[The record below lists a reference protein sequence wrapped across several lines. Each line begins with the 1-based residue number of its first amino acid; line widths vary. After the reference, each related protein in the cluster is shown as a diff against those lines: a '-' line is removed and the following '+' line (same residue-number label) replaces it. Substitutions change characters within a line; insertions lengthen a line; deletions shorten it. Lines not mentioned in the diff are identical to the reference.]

1 MRTKSRVGINTKWI
15 IVFCVSGMGTAAL
28 MGQNKPSAPVID
40 VHLKTQDSS
49 FVTHSTEGQK
59 PDDVT
64 LGQPKQAKDSIST
77 VLKNNPEAAQIER
90 AWYALLSETHRFE
103 EQQQA
108 LITPWD
114 SIPLHDSLWSSE
126 TFKAR
131 LEVLDQKTP
140 FHITYNSS
148 LEQIVRNYLKN
159 RRAQLERLMGLS
171 HYYFPMFE
179 EVFAQ
184 YGLPLEMKYLAI
196 VESALVPTATSR
208 VGARGLWQFMFQTGK
223 MFDLKVNS
231 YVDERCIPLKSTIA
245 AAQYLNQLYDI
256 LDDWDLALAAYNS
269 GPGNVSKAI
278 RRSGG
283 RKNYW
288 NIRSFLPRETAG
300 YLPAFYATMYI
311 FEYAP
316 QYGLTPSDPQ
326 IHFATTDTL
335 EIKETVALSHVA
347 QLTQTSLETL
357 EFLNPEYTL
366 GLIPYIEG
374 RPYSLRMPVSDIGV
388 LVENRDSLYGLARQ
402 DFAQREQPLPELVDQ
417 NNRIRYRVKNGDYL
431 GKIAN
436 KYGVS
441 VAKIKRWNGLKSSN
455 LRIGQRLTIIP
466 RRIPVTKTT
475 SGSKNNSTKTSNKEV
490 YVVQRGDSL
499 WGIAQ
504 KFPGITLEDLKKW
517 NDISGSEIKPGMTL
531 SLKPQ
536 S

>member
-1 MRTKSRVGINTKWI
+1 MTIKAMGSTSKNWLISLC
-15 IVFCVSGMGTAAL
+15 VFCVGPFL
-28 MGQNKPSAPVID
+28 MFGQNEPLTSTETNSSISKTAISNPEQ
-40 VHLKTQDSS
+40 HLGADQTIEKAQDSLNPS
-49 FVTHSTEGQK
+49 
-59 PDDVT
+59 
-64 LGQPKQAKDSIST
+64 
-77 VLKNNPEAAQIER
+77 LKNNLEAAEIER
-90 AWYALLSETHRFE
+90 AWYALLSDSYRFE
-103 EQQQA
+103 EQQQT
-108 LITPWD
+108 IKTQWD
-114 SIPLHDSLWSSE
+114 SIPLHDSLWSTE
-126 TFKAR
+126 TFKSR
-131 LEVLDQKTP
+131 LEALDQKTP

-159 RRAQLERLMGLS
+159 RRPQLERLMGLS

-231 YVDERCIPLKSTIA
+231 YVDERCNPLKSTIA
-245 AAQYLNQLYDI
+245 AAEYLNQLYDI

-311 FEYAP
+311 FEYASA
-316 QYGLTPSDPQ
+316 YGLTQTNTQP
-326 IHFATTDTL
+326 HYVTTDTIQ
-335 EIKETVALSHVA
+335 IKQTIALSHVA
-347 QLTQTSLETL
+347 QLTQTPQETL

-366 GLIPYIEG
+366 GLIPYIED
-374 RPYSLRMPVSDIGV
+374 RPYYLRMPVSDLGLI
-388 LVENRDSLYGLARQ
+388 VENQDSLYGLARA
-402 DFAQREQPLPELVDQ
+402 DFSQREKPLPELVDQ
-417 NNRIRYRVKNGDYL
+417 NNRIRYRVKSGDYL

-441 VAKIKRWNGLKSSN
+441 VAQIKQWNGLKSTQ

-466 RRIPVTKTT
+466 KRIPVKETTT
-475 SGSKNNSTKTSNKEV
+475 SSRTKNSNNEV

-504 KFPGITLEDLKKW
+504 KFPGITLEDLKRW
-517 NDISGSEIKPGMTL
+517 NDISGSEIKPGMAL
-531 SLKPQ
+531 SLKPR

>member
-1 MRTKSRVGINTKWI
+1 MIEKMIALSSRWLFI
-15 IVFCVSGMGTAAL
+15 FCGLCIALQGLIAQNESEDKTAV
-28 MGQNKPSAPVID
+28 VIPAIE
-40 VHLKTQDSS
+40 H
-49 FVTHSTEGQK
+49 
-59 PDDVT
+59 T
-64 LGQPKQAKDSIST
+64 LDSIRPA
-77 VLKNNPEAAQIER
+77 LANNPEAAEIER
-90 AWYALLSETHRFE
+90 AWYVLLSDTYRFE
-103 EQQQA
+103 EQQEA
-108 LITPWD
+108 IASPWD

-131 LEVLDQKTP
+131 LAALDQKTP
-140 FHITYNSS
+140 FHITYNSA

-159 RRAQLERLMGLS
+159 RRPQLERLMGLS

-184 YGLPLEMKYLAI
+184 HGLPLEMKYLAI

-231 YVDERCIPLKSTIA
+231 YIDERCSPLKSTIA

-311 FEYAP
+311 FEYA
-316 QYGLTPSDPQ
+316 QEYGLNQSNTQP
-326 IHFATTDTL
+326 HFATTDTIQ
-335 EIKETVALSHVA
+335 IKETVALSHVA
-347 QLTQTSLETL
+347 QLSQTPQETL

-366 GLIPYIEG
+366 GLIPYIED
-374 RPYSLRMPVSDIGV
+374 RPYFLRMPVSELGLIA
-388 LVENRDSLYGLARQ
+388 ENQDSLYGLARA
-402 DFAQREQPLPELVDQ
+402 DFAQREKPLPELVDQ
-417 NNRIRYRVKNGDYL
+417 NNRIRYRVKSGDYL

-441 VAKIKRWNGLKSSN
+441 VAQIKQWNSLKSTQ
-455 LRIGQRLTIIP
+455 LKIGQRLTIIP
-466 RRIPVTKTT
+466 KRIPLNDTNT
-475 SGSKNNSTKTSNKEV
+475 SSRAADPNKSDNNTQNSNNDV

-499 WGIAQ
+499 WGSAQ
-504 KFPGITLEDLKKW
+504 KFPGISLEDLKKW

-531 SLKPQ
+531 SLKPR

>member
-1 MRTKSRVGINTKWI
+1 MFTWPAKSILTLCFISMATKGIY
-15 IVFCVSGMGTAAL
+15 A
-28 MGQNKPSAPVID
+28 QNKPSTSDHASTA
-40 VHLKTQDSS
+40 TQQA
-49 FVTHSTEGQK
+49 TEVPNQDLAQK
-59 PDDVT
+59 PNDT
-64 LGQPKQAKDSIST
+64 ITPK
-77 VLKNNPEAAQIER
+77 LNNNPEALKIEKQ
-90 AWYALLSETHRFE
+90 WYALLSDTYRFQ
-103 EQQQA
+103 EQQEA
-108 LITPWD
+108 MVSPWD
-114 SIPLHDSLWSSE
+114 SIPLHDSLWSSD

-131 LEVLDQKTP
+131 LEALDQRTP
-140 FHITYNSS
+140 FHITYNSA

-159 RRAQLERLMGLS
+159 RRPQLQRLMGLS

-231 YVDERCIPLKSTIA
+231 YVDERCSPLKSTIA

-311 FEYAP
+311 FEYA
-316 QYGLTPSDPQ
+316 QEYGLTYSEPQ
-326 IHFATTDTL
+326 PHFATTDTI
-335 EIKETVALSHVA
+335 EIKEIVALSHVA
-347 QLTQTSLETL
+347 QMTQTPQETL

-366 GLIPYIEG
+366 GLIPEVEG
-374 RPYSLRMPVSDIGV
+374 RPYYLRLPLSDIGV
-388 LVENRDSLYGLARQ
+388 LVENTDSLYRLARA
-402 DFAQREQPLPELVDQ
+402 DFAQREKPLPELVDQ
-417 NNRIRYRVKNGDYL
+417 NNRIRYRVKSGDYL

-441 VAKIKRWNGLKSSN
+441 VAQIKRWNGLKSTQ

-466 RRIPVTKTT
+466 MRIPVNSSST
-475 SGSKNNSTKTSNKEV
+475 SSSPQNNQKSNGGKAQNPSSDV

-499 WGIAQ
+499 WAIAQ
-504 KFPGITLEDLKKW
+504 KLPGITMEDLKKW
-517 NDISGSEIKPGMTL
+517 NGISGSEIKPGMTL

>member
-1 MRTKSRVGINTKWI
+1 MMAQTKLLWRLKYLLALSFFSTATKAI
-15 IVFCVSGMGTAAL
+15 Y
-28 MGQNKPSAPVID
+28 GQNEQSSPKAPSTATEQALEAPN
-40 VHLKTQDSS
+40 QDLAQRPQD
-49 FVTHSTEGQK
+49 TIA
-59 PDDVT
+59 PN
-64 LGQPKQAKDSIST
+64 LN
-77 VLKNNPEAAQIER
+77 NNPEALKIER
-90 AWYALLSETHRFE
+90 AWYALLSDTYRFQ
-103 EQQQA
+103 EQQEA
-108 LITPWD
+108 VASPWD

-131 LEVLDQKTP
+131 LKALDQKTP

-159 RRAQLERLMGLS
+159 RRPQLQRLMGLS

-231 YVDERCIPLKSTIA
+231 YVDERCNPLKSTIA
-245 AAQYLNQLYDI
+245 AAEYLNQLYDI

-311 FEYAP
+311 FEYADE
-316 QYGLTPSDPQ
+316 YGLTYSEPQ
-326 IHFATTDTL
+326 PHFATTDTIQ
-335 EIKETVALSHVA
+335 IKEIVALSHVA
-347 QLTQTSLETL
+347 QLTQTPQETL

-366 GLIPYIEG
+366 GLIPFIED
-374 RPYSLRMPVSDIGV
+374 RPYYLRMPISDLGL
-388 LVENRDSLYGLARQ
+388 LVENQDSLYALARA
-402 DFAQREQPLPELVDQ
+402 DFAQREKPLPELADQ

-431 GKIAN
+431 GKIAH

-441 VAKIKRWNGLKSSN
+441 VAQIKRWNGLKSTQ
-455 LRIGQRLTIIP
+455 LRVGQRLTIIP
-466 RRIPVTKTT
+466 KRIPVSET
-475 SGSKNNSTKTSNKEV
+475 STSSRPSKSSDSNASDTQNNNKDV

-504 KFPGITLEDLKKW
+504 KFPGISLEDLKKW
-517 NDISGSEIKPGMTL
+517 NGISGSEIKPGMTL
-531 SLKPQ
+531 SLKPR

>member
-1 MRTKSRVGINTKWI
+1 MTCRAVAPRKILRLAIYILCFGP
-15 IVFCVSGMGTAAL
+15 IVML
-28 MGQNKPSAPVID
+28 GQNEINPLAESHRSSNTTTVTSPQKQDEPNQASEKP
-40 VHLKTQDSS
+40 QDSIAP
-49 FVTHSTEGQK
+49 G
-59 PDDVT
+59 
-64 LGQPKQAKDSIST
+64 
-77 VLKNNPEAAQIER
+77 LKNNPEAADIER
-90 AWYALLSETHRFE
+90 AWYALLSDTHRFD

-108 LITPWD
+108 INTQWD
-114 SIPLHDSLWSSE
+114 SIPLQDSLWSSE

-131 LEVLDQKTP
+131 LEALDQKTP

-148 LEQIVRNYLKN
+148 LEQIVRSYLKN
-159 RRAQLERLMGLS
+159 RRPQLERLMGLS

-184 YGLPLEMKYLAI
+184 HGLPLEMKYLAI

-231 YVDERCIPLKSTIA
+231 YVDERCNPLKSTVA
-245 AAQYLNQLYDI
+245 AAEYLNQLYDI

-311 FEYAP
+311 FEYAKE
-316 QYGLTPSDPQ
+316 YGLSQTNTQP
-326 IHFATTDTL
+326 HYVTTDTVQ
-335 EIKETVALSHVA
+335 IKQTIALSHVA
-347 QLTQTSLETL
+347 QLTQTPQETL

-366 GLIPYIEG
+366 GLIPYIED
-374 RPYSLRMPVSDIGV
+374 RPYFLRMPVNDLGL
-388 LVENRDSLYGLARQ
+388 LVENQDSLYGLART

-417 NNRIRYRVKNGDYL
+417 NNRIRYRVKSGDYL

-441 VAKIKRWNGLKSSN
+441 VAQIKRWNGLKSTE

-466 RRIPVTKTT
+466 KRIPANQT
-475 SGSKNNSTKTSNKEV
+475 STSSRTKNNSKDV

-517 NDISGSEIKPGMTL
+517 NDISGSEIKPGMAL
-531 SLKPQ
+531 SLKPR

>member
-1 MRTKSRVGINTKWI
+1 MRRTKFLRSFNRILAVCFIGLATKA
-15 IVFCVSGMGTAAL
+15 TY
-28 MGQNKPSAPVID
+28 GQNELNLPLDQSPSSPSQD
-40 VHLKTQDSS
+40 LTQES
-49 FVTHSTEGQK
+49 
-59 PDDVT
+59 
-64 LGQPKQAKDSIST
+64 KDS
-77 VLKNNPEAAQIER
+77 LKRGLSNNQEALRIER
-90 AWYALLSETHRFE
+90 EWYALLSDTYRFE
-103 EQQQA
+103 EQQESIA
-108 LITPWD
+108 SPWD
-114 SIPLHDSLWSSE
+114 SIPLQDSLWSSE
-126 TFKAR
+126 TFKSQ
-131 LEVLDQKTP
+131 LEALDQKTP
-140 FHITYNSS
+140 FHITYNSA

-159 RRAQLERLMGLS
+159 RRLQLQRLMGLS

-223 MFDLKVNS
+223 MFDLQVNS
-231 YVDERCIPLKSTIA
+231 YVDERCSPLKSTIA

-300 YLPAFYATMYI
+300 YLPAFYATMFI
-311 FEYAP
+311 FEYADE
-316 QYGLTPSDPQ
+316 YGITQSDTQP
-326 IHFATTDTL
+326 HFATTDTI
-335 EIKETVALSHVA
+335 EIKETVALAHVA
-347 QLTQTSLETL
+347 QLTQTPQETL

-366 GLIPYIEG
+366 GLIPFIED
-374 RPYSLRMPVSDIGV
+374 RPYYLRMPVSDLGL
-388 LVENRDSLYGLARQ
+388 LVENQDSLYSLARM
-402 DFAQREQPLPELVDQ
+402 DFAQREKPLPELVDQ
-417 NNRIRYRVKNGDYL
+417 NNRVRYRVKSGDYL

-436 KYGVS
+436 RYGVS
-441 VAKIKRWNGLKSSN
+441 VDQIKRWNGLKSTQ

-466 RRIPVTKTT
+466 KRIPLNDNNTSSRTQDSDKS
-475 SGSKNNSTKTSNKEV
+475 SGSNPQNTNQEV

-517 NDISGSEIKPGMTL
+517 NGISGSEIKPGMTL
-531 SLKPQ
+531 SLKPR

>member
-1 MRTKSRVGINTKWI
+1 MGSLNKNRI
-15 IVFCVSGMGTAAL
+15 ITLYVFCAL
-28 MGQNKPSAPVID
+28 PFLMFGQNEPLTSPESKASTSTTQISIAEQDKEAVLAGANP
-40 VHLKTQDSS
+40 QDSLS
-49 FVTHSTEGQK
+49 PG
-59 PDDVT
+59 
-64 LGQPKQAKDSIST
+64 LR
-77 VLKNNPEAAQIER
+77 NNPKAAEIER
-90 AWYALLSETHRFE
+90 AWYALLRDTYRFE

-108 LITPWD
+108 ISAQWD
-114 SIPLHDSLWSSE
+114 SIPLHDSLWSTE
-126 TFKAR
+126 TFKSR
-131 LEVLDQKTP
+131 LAALDQKTP

-159 RRAQLERLMGLS
+159 RRPQLQRLMGLS

-184 YGLPLEMKYLAI
+184 HALPLEMKYLAI

-231 YVDERCIPLKSTIA
+231 YVDERCNPLKSTIA
-245 AAQYLNQLYDI
+245 AAEYLNQLYDI

-311 FEYAP
+311 FEYASA
-316 QYGLTPSDPQ
+316 YGLTPTNTQP
-326 IHFATTDTL
+326 HYVTTDT
-335 EIKETVALSHVA
+335 IQINQTIALSHVA
-347 QLTQTSLETL
+347 ALSQTPLETL

-366 GLIPYIEG
+366 GVIPYIED
-374 RPYSLRMPVSDIGV
+374 RPYYLRMPVSDLGL
-388 LVENRDSLYGLARQ
+388 LVENQDSLYGLARA
-402 DFAQREQPLPELVDQ
+402 DFAQREKPLPELVDQ
-417 NNRIRYRVKNGDYL
+417 NNRIRYRVKSGDYL

-441 VAKIKRWNGLKSSN
+441 VAQIKRWNGLKSTQ

-466 RRIPVTKTT
+466 KRIPVNETT
-475 SGSKNNSTKTSNKEV
+475 ASSRTKNNNKDV
-490 YVVQRGDSL
+490 YVVQKGDSL

-504 KFPGITLEDLKKW
+504 KLPGITLEDLKKW
-517 NDISGSEIKPGMTL
+517 NDISGSEIKPGMAL
-531 SLKPQ
+531 SLKPR